1 MEKKEYVNVL
11 FVLLAVMLLFAGC
24 SKKADESK
32 PLSEVEAEAEKMSVA
47 KLKSMA
53 MEYKDAISAK
63 KEEIEKVTGELKN
76 IPIAE
81 MLGNEAKE
89 LKAEI
94 ENLNKSVSALN
105 ERFQI
110 YYQKLKEKGGD
121 LSGL

>member
-1 MEKKEYVNVL
+1 MGKKEYTS
-11 FVLLAVMLLFAGC
+11 VLLMLFAVIMLFAGC
-24 SKKADESK
+24 SKKADENK

-63 KEEIEKVTGELKN
+63 KDEIEKVTGELKN

-81 MLGNEAKE
+81 KLGNEAKQ
-89 LKAEI
+89 LTAEV
-94 ENLNKSVSALN
+94 ENLTKSVSALN

-110 YYQKLKEKGGD
+110 YYQKLKENGGD

>member
-1 MEKKEYVNVL
+1 MGKKEYANVL

-24 SKKADESK
+24 SKKADENK
-32 PLSEVEAEAEKMSVA
+32 PLGEAEAEAEKMSAA
-47 KLKSMA
+47 KLRAMA

-63 KEEIEKVTGELKN
+63 KGEIEKVTAKLKG

-81 MLGNEAKE
+81 MLGGEAKE
-89 LKAEI
+89 LKTEI

-110 YYQKLKEKGGD
+110 YYRKLKEKDGD

>member
-1 MEKKEYVNVL
+1 MGKKEYVNVL
-11 FVLLAVMLLFAGC
+11 FVLLAAMLLFAGC

-32 PLSEVEAEAEKMSVA
+32 PLSEVKAEAETMSID

-63 KEEIEKVTGELKN
+63 KREIEKITGELKN

-81 MLGNEAKE
+81 KLGNEAKQ
-89 LKAEI
+89 LTADI
-94 ENLNKSVSALN
+94 ENLTKSVSALN

-121 LSGL
+121 LTGL

>member
-1 MEKKEYVNVL
+1 MRKKKYVNVL
-11 FVLLAVMLLFAGC
+11 FVLLAAALLFAGC
-24 SKKADESK
+24 SKKANENK
-32 PLSEVEAEAEKMSVA
+32 PLSEVEAEAEKFSA
-47 KLKSMA
+47 DKLRSIA

-63 KEEIEKVTGELKN
+63 KDEIEKVTGELKN

-81 MLGNEAKE
+81 MLGSEAKE

-94 ENLNKSVSALN
+94 ENLNKSVSDLN